1 MKWLRLLS
9 LPILALLFSCR
20 EEKPN
25 APLESLPDEIFK
37 IGYHDSHDYYQKF
50 DPPLEVGPQAQGQF
64 LNPSTFK
71 SSLIFEIDLDNKP
84 RFEIFNKIRFAGS
97 PDSIIYDE
105 FTVRTKIDDAP
116 DNCVFAAEYQLKDSI
131 FVCRDA
137 TTGKATYY
145 NRRTGYN
152 CPAAQDSFSRMGYYN
167 YYPTHYRKGDS
178 FVYGEVLFS
187 QQRSDC
193 WYQSREEREHPN
205 GNYTVL
211 TNTFPT
217 DLQDTFYLGGFA
229 SMESRYSAELFWIKM
244 TIEGEGFD
252 KKYKFHAL
260 AAKPY
265 DHQ

>member
-1 MKWLRLLS
+1 MKLFRF
-9 LPILALLFSCR
+9 LPLIIFFSCS
-20 EEKPN
+20 EKKDSV
-25 APLESLPDEIFK
+25 PLESLPDETFR
-37 IGYHDSHDYYQKF
+37 IGYHDSHDYYQEF
-50 DPPLEVGPQAQGQF
+50 DPPLEIGPRATGQF
-64 LNPSTFK
+64 LDASTFK
-71 SSLIFEIDLDNKP
+71 SSIIFEIDLDNKA
-84 RFEIFNKIRFAGS
+84 RFEIFNKVRFAGS

-105 FTVRTKIDDAP
+105 FTVRTKFDDAR
-116 DNCVFAAEYQLKDSI
+116 DNCVFAAEYQMKDSI

-145 NRRTGYN
+145 NRMTGYN
-152 CPAAQDSFSRMGYYN
+152 CTSEQDSFSRMGYYN

-187 QQRSDC
+187 QQKSDC
-193 WYQSREEREHPN
+193 WFQSREEREHPN

-217 DLQDTFYLGGFA
+217 GIQDTFYLGGFA
-229 SMESRYSAELFWIKM
+229 YMESRYSAELFWLKM